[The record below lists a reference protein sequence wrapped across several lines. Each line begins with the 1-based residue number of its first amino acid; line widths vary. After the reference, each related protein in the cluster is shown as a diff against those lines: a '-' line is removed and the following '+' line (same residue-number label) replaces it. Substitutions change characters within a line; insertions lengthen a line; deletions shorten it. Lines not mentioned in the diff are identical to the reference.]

1 MRLPNWLAFKLFF
14 LSPHPFSALFFDFVI
29 KIIEFFDCFRIF
41 AGYVVIKVGLL
52 NYKSREFVPELGS
65 VGDWV
70 ISTDLPKFV
79 RETMVCAAV
88 GVWFAFLVKVFQM
101 EMVGLF
107 EAVDEV
113 NDVSTSGNPVV
124 FGDVNFPE
132 DRFIVSFFSLTGLD
146 VDIDQVIQ
154 DVAGGGMS
162 RVGDYFYGEF
172 FIFGEEGVTTN

>member
-1 MRLPNWLAFKLFF
+1 M
-14 LSPHPFSALFFDFVI
+14 
-29 KIIEFFDCFRIF
+29 
-41 AGYVVIKVGLL
+41 
-52 NYKSREFVPELGS
+52 PELGS

-124 FGDVNFPE
+124 FGNVNFPE
-132 DRFIVSFFSLTGLD
+132 DRFIVSFFSLTRLD
-146 VDIDQVIQ
+146 VDINQVIQ
-154 DVAGGGMS
+154 DVGGGGVFWVS
-162 RVGDYFYGEF
+162 DYFYREF